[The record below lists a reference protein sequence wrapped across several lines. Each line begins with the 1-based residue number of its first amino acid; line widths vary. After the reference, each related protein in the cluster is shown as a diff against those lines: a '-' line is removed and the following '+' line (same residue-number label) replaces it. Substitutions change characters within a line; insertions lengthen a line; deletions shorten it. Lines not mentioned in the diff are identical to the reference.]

1 MSDLLALKRARRA
14 VTAYFFFL
22 GFGGANWLA
31 HVPKIRH
38 ELGLGDLQL
47 GFLLLSGGIGALTA
61 FRCARFF
68 LRRYHNNQVVVA
80 GTCGAAALLFVPAA
94 APNGYLAAAGLF
106 GIGFCNGLV
115 DVTINASAVEV
126 ERRLKKP
133 ILASMHGFCSL
144 GSFAGAACGTLATG
158 VHLAPPLHLALVG
171 AAVIAA
177 SLAYAG
183 SMLAEEDGALP
194 QAPPKTVYT
203 APLLLLGAV
212 AFCSSVGEGAMA
224 QWTAVYLHDEL
235 HTTFFVASVGYAC
248 YSAAMVSGRLLGDRL
263 TGTWPAHTV
272 FNRCGLLVACCLAVG
287 LSTPVPALMV
297 AGSIG
302 AGFGLSLIIPTVFR
316 CAVRLPGI
324 SSTSALASVAT
335 LSYGGFLFGPP
346 SIGFVAEAVS
356 LRVALGIVAGMAGL
370 MGVIGARVS
379 GRMDQPQGELEHMSK
394 HGQQSAQLHT

>member
-1 MSDLLALKRARRA
+1 MADLLALKRARRA

-31 HVPKIRH
+31 HMPKIRH
-38 ELGLGDLQL
+38 DLGLGDMQL
-47 GFLLLSGGIGALTA
+47 GFFLLSGGIGALTA
-61 FRCARFF
+61 FRCARVF

-80 GTCGAAALLFVPAA
+80 GTCGAAALLFVPATVSNVWA
-94 APNGYLAAAGLF
+94 AAAGLF
-106 GIGFCNGLV
+106 AMGFCNGLV

-133 ILASMHGFCSL
+133 ILSSMHGFCSL

-158 VHLAPPLHLALVG
+158 IHLAPPIHLALVG
-171 AAVIAA
+171 AGVVGL
-177 SLAYAG
+177 SLLYANA
-183 SMLAEEDGALP
+183 MLDEGPGATP

-203 APLLLLGAV
+203 APLLLLGCV

-235 HTTFFVASVGYAC
+235 HTSFFEASVGYAA

-263 TGTWPAHTV
+263 TGHWPAHTV
-272 FNRCGLLVACCLAVG
+272 FNRCGLLVAICLTVG
-287 LSTPVPALMV
+287 LSTSFAPLMV
-297 AGSIG
+297 AGAVG

-316 CAVRLPGI
+316 CAVKLPNM
-324 SSTSALASVAT
+324 SAASALASVAT

-356 LRVALGIVAGMAGL
+356 LRAALGLVAGMAAL
-370 MGVIGARVS
+370 MGVIGAKVS
-379 GRMDQPQGELEHMSK
+379 GRMDRPSQRTRPLAEQEP
-394 HGQQSAQLHT
+394 AVQLPS